1 MDRRQLLAGAGALA
15 LASRGAQAWAASAYR
30 RIRPSDAG
38 WPSPAAWDALSARSQ
53 GHLGRVHFPLADCIA
68 EPTSAA
74 CAQLFRDLRNPYFIG
89 DTVGLTQTLGWVD
102 AWTTSPSADAVV
114 AHTTADVVAAVNF
127 AREHRLRLVVKGGGH
142 SYLGGSNAPDSLMV
156 WTRAMNDIVLHDTFV
171 PQECEG
177 RIPPQAA
184 VSVGAGAYWL
194 QAYEAVTTKGGRY
207 VQGGGC
213 TTVGVAG
220 LVQGG
225 GFGSFSKAF
234 GTGAAGVLEAEIV
247 TADGAV
253 RIANPAS
260 EPDLFWAIRGGGGGT
275 FGVVTRLTLRTHEL
289 PAFFGAVSARI
300 EARSPAFYRALV
312 GRLVDFYA
320 ETLMNPHWGEQL
332 SFRSKNVVGIN
343 MVFQGLDEAA
353 ARATWRPFFDWVAS
367 AGEAYKMAKPIVL
380 AIPARSFWD
389 GRILG
394 SLPGVIRRDNRPGA
408 PADHFYWDGDADQV
422 GWVIH
427 AYRSVW
433 LPSAL
438 LAPRSR
444 GELADALFDAAQ
456 VWGVSLHCNKGL
468 AGASPEALAASRDT
482 STNPAVLDAFALAI
496 SGAGEDPAYPG
507 IPGHEPNLAVG
518 RFEASQV
525 AQAMAPLE
533 ELLRAPAS
541 YVSETNYFEPEWRRA
556 FWGDNY
562 ARLAAIKS
570 RYDPE
575 GLFFVHHGVG
585 SEHWSPDGFTRLD

>member
-1 MDRRQLLAGAGALA
+1 V
-15 LASRGAQAWAASAYR
+15 
-30 RIRPSDAG
+30 
-38 WPSPAAWDALSARSQ
+38 AWDALNVRTQ
-53 GHLGRVHFPLADCIA
+53 GRLVRVHFPLADCIA
-68 EPTSAA
+68 EPTGAA
-74 CAQLFRDLRNPYFIG
+74 SAQLFRDLRNPYFIG
-89 DTVGLTQTLGWVD
+89 DTVGLTETLGWVD
-102 AWTTSPSADAVV
+102 AWTTSPSIYAV
-114 AHTTADVVAAVNF
+114 AARTTADVVAAVNF

-156 WTRAMNDIVLHDTFV
+156 WTRAMNDIVLHDAFV
-171 PQECEG
+171 PQGGEG
-177 RIPPQAA
+177 RIAPQPA

-253 RIANPAS
+253 RIANPSS
-260 EPDLFWAIRGGGGGT
+260 EPDLFWAIKGGGGGT

-289 PAFFGAVSARI
+289 PPFFGAVSAKV
-300 EARSPAFYRALV
+300 EARSPAAYRALV
-312 GRLVDFYA
+312 SRLVDFYA
-320 ETLMNPHWGEQL
+320 EALMNPHWGEQI

-367 AGEAYKMAKPIVL
+367 AGEEYKMAKPRVL
-380 AIPARSFWD
+380 AIPAKLFWD

-394 SLPGVIRRDNRPGA
+394 SIPGVIRRDNRPGA

-444 GELADALFDAAQ
+444 GELADALFATAQ

-468 AGASPEALAASRDT
+468 AGAPPEALAASRDT

-507 IPGHEPNLAVG
+507 IPGYEPDLAVG
-518 RFEASQV
+518 RFEANRV

-562 ARLAAIKS
+562 PRLAAIKS